1 MILQTEL
8 YNEARQRLAE
18 LKKVQ
23 ATEYQRI
30 KKYPD
35 GKIHIVKKGKSIAF
49 YLRSKPS
56 DKSGK
61 YICKSQPQIIRQYVQ
76 KEYDEKAFKMI
87 SNEVERLEVFLK
99 DFDGCY
105 EEICNLYSGFPE
117 EAKQYLNPIVLPY
130 KEYSVQ
136 WSSVPFEKLGIA
148 VDYAEL
154 VTQNGEHVRSKSE
167 LTIANMLKRNGLV
180 YRYECPLILKG
191 NKKVYPDFMILNK
204 RTREI
209 IIWEHRGMMDDIR
222 YARDAVIK
230 IKEYEK
236 NNYVLGRNL
245 IITEETST
253 SPLSTTE
260 IQRMID
266 TYLI

>member
-1 MILQTEL
+1 M
-8 YNEARQRLAE
+8 
-18 LKKVQ
+18 
-23 ATEYQRI
+23 
-30 KKYPD
+30 
-35 GKIHIVKKGKSIAF
+35 
-49 YLRSKPS
+49 
-56 DKSGK
+56 
-61 YICKSQPQIIRQYVQ
+61 
-76 KEYDEKAFKMI
+76 
-87 SNEVERLEVFLK
+87 
-99 DFDGCY
+99 
-105 EEICNLYSGFPE
+105 
-117 EAKQYLNPIVLPY
+117 LPY

-204 RTREI
+204 RTREV

>member
-1 MILQTEL
+1 
-8 YNEARQRLAE
+8 
-18 LKKVQ
+18 
-23 ATEYQRI
+23 
-30 KKYPD
+30 
-35 GKIHIVKKGKSIAF
+35 
-49 YLRSKPS
+49 
-56 DKSGK
+56 
-61 YICKSQPQIIRQYVQ
+61 
-76 KEYDEKAFKMI
+76 
-87 SNEVERLEVFLK
+87 
-99 DFDGCY
+99 
-105 EEICNLYSGFPE
+105 
-117 EAKQYLNPIVLPY
+117 
-130 KEYSVQ
+130 
-136 WSSVPFEKLGIA
+136 
-148 VDYAEL
+148 
-154 VTQNGEHVRSKSE
+154 
-167 LTIANMLKRNGLV
+167 
-180 YRYECPLILKG
+180 
-191 NKKVYPDFMILNK
+191 MILNK